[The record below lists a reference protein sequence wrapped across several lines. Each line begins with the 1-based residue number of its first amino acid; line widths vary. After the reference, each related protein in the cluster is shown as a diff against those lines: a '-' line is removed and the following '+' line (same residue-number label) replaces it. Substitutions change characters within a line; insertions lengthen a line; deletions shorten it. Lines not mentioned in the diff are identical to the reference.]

1 VNRVGFILKPQSGEA
16 IALLMDLLP
25 RLSASGCRAYV
36 LAGEER
42 PELPG
47 ACALGEDELGRSI
60 DLAVVLGGDGTMLRG
75 ASVVADHGV
84 PVLGVNLGRLGF
96 LTPFDPAEADDA
108 IQAALVGKLAIE
120 VRARLRVSL
129 HPREGDAEERI
140 ALNDTVIHQGGLA
153 RLLDLEARLDGRL
166 IAAYRADGLIVCTP
180 TGSTAYNLAA
190 GGPILAPDQA
200 AMVMTPI
207 CAHSLTARP
216 LVVPQT
222 GTLTVALAGG
232 GGDDD
237 VRTAVVTVD
246 GQWARSFT
254 SGDRVEITAT
264 AAPLRVFQSTK
275 GYFDILREKLHWGRR
290 LDRSDR

>member
-16 IALLMDLLP
+16 VALLADLVP
-25 RLSASGCRAYV
+25 RLCARGCRAFV
-36 LAGEER
+36 LAQEEGPHVEGASAVGEE
-42 PELPG
+42 
-47 ACALGEDELGRSI
+47 ELGRSI

-75 ASVVADHGV
+75 ASVVADQGV
-84 PVLGVNLGRLGF
+84 PILGVNLGRLGF
-96 LTPFDPAEADDA
+96 LTPFDPAEAGNA
-108 IQAALVGKLAIE
+108 IQAALDGKLAIE
-120 VRARLRVSL
+120 LRARLRVSL
-129 HPREGDAEERI
+129 HPRDGDPEERI

-153 RLLDLEARLDGRL
+153 RLLDLESRLDGKV
-166 IAAYRADGLIVCTP
+166 IAAYRADGLIICTP

-222 GTLTVALAGG
+222 GTLSIALAGG
-232 GGDDD
+232 GED
-237 VRTAVVTVD
+237 VRTAVLTVD

-254 SGDRVEITAT
+254 SGDRVDITAT

-275 GYFDILREKLHWGRR
+275 GYFEILREKLHWGRR
-290 LDRSDR
+290 SER

>member
-1 VNRVGFILKPQSGEA
+1 VKRVGFILKPHSAEA
-16 IALLMDLLP
+16 TALLADLVP
-25 RLSASGCRAYV
+25 RLIDRGCRAFA
-36 LAGEER
+36 LAQDDLAR
-42 PELPG
+42 PDG
-47 ACALGEDELGRSI
+47 VSVVSEDDLARNI

-75 ASVVADHGV
+75 AALVADQGI

-96 LTPFDPAEADDA
+96 LTPFDPAESRDA
-108 IQAALVGKLAIE
+108 ILAALDGKLSVE
-120 VRARLRVSL
+120 VRARLRVAL
-129 HPREGDAEERI
+129 HPREGDPEERI

-153 RLLDLEARLDGRL
+153 RLLDLEARLDGKL
-166 IAAYRADGLIVCTP
+166 IASYRADGLIISTP

-222 GTLTVALAGG
+222 GCLSMSLAGG
-232 GGDDD
+232 DE
-237 VRTAVVTVD
+237 VRTAVLTVD

-254 SGDRVEITAT
+254 WGDRVEITAT
-264 AAPLRVFQSTK
+264 AAPLRVFLSGK
-275 GYFDILREKLHWGRR
+275 DYFEILREKLHWGRR
-290 LDRSDR
+290 TVR